1 MKVSPSY
8 MINLK
13 ERIEDALWAK
23 YEKSKYLKV
32 CSYIKQWQE
41 EYEVSW
47 GHYETNFD
55 IVYKED
61 KNIDLFRTL
70 EGIKDDELII
80 KIAIDLGLSVPE
92 IIYGVPEIKGIL
104 ADRYEDASSTFEA
117 AYQKV
122 SVEPKISVVM
132 ANSALES
139 IIKKICKD
147 GNLKNCD
154 SNDTLYKLA
163 CHILKEFEYF
173 PDKNLN
179 ERIRNIGSGLMKV
192 VQGIEQIRSVNT
204 DVSHGKLKEDYLI
217 DDELY
222 SKFIINA
229 TATVGLFLINF
240 YEKKY
245 EHSDGA
251 NDEFDENIP
260 F

>member
-1 MKVSPSY
+1 M
-8 MINLK
+8 
-13 ERIEDALWAK
+13 
-23 YEKSKYLKV
+23 
-32 CSYIKQWQE
+32 KQWQE

-139 IIKKICKD
+139 IIKK
-147 GNLKNCD
+147 
-154 SNDTLYKLA
+154 
-163 CHILKEFEYF
+163 FV
-173 PDKNLN
+173 
-179 ERIRNIGSGLMKV
+179 R
-192 VQGIEQIRSVNT
+192 
-204 DVSHGKLKEDYLI
+204 
-217 DDELY
+217 
-222 SKFIINA
+222 
-229 TATVGLFLINF
+229 TVI
-240 YEKKY
+240 
-245 EHSDGA
+245 
-251 NDEFDENIP
+251 
-260 F
+260 